1 MTDVIRLVPDA
12 IYERFQDEMSKA
24 KNFKTFKCKIF
35 GEKGD
40 RIAVYCR
47 LVDCEVNFFCKTK
60 GAEQLIMPYSMYSEG
75 NAGPSE
81 AEIRRRQLEN
91 HTGKHR
97 SKVHGVKV
105 PTAAGQ
111 PVRG

>member
-1 MTDVIRLVPDA
+1 MTDAIRLVPDA

-24 KNFKTFKCKIF
+24 KNVKSFKCKMF
-35 GEKGD
+35 GEARD

-47 LVDCEVNFFCKTK
+47 IVDCEVNFFCKNE
-60 GAEQLIMPYSMYSEG
+60 GVEQLVIPYNMYSEG
-75 NAGPSE
+75 YTGPSE
-81 AEIRRRQLEN
+81 AETRSRQIEN
-91 HTGKHR
+91 HTGKH
-97 SKVHGVKV
+97 KGKAHCVKV